1 MKNKLLYLTFTLV
14 TLFACKKGVEDP
26 AFSLLTRRGRLSNDW
41 QIKTISTQNQTTTV
55 ITNPNQTPITITSS
69 FSLIFDNSDYTRSY
83 TAPNTNNKT
92 TPDTI
97 ITGTVAIHRMSF
109 YKDGTWNREQEYT
122 ITYDSSI
129 NNTNVKIKKAIN
141 TQEQGVWAF
150 LRGTKP
156 DRKDKEELQLSTR
169 QSVQKTVYD
178 IIYPN
183 NITPTT
189 TINETATTTY
199 QDNERQELWRL
210 IGLKGNK
217 TIATIE
223 NKPQT
228 DTKTVSQTTGNQP
241 TTSTLSTTVKQLTT
255 ILLQD

>member
-1 MKNKLLYLTFTLV
+1 MNKLLYLTLTLI
-14 TLFACKKGVEDP
+14 TLFACKKGEEDA
-26 AFSLLTRRGRLSNDW
+26 AFSLLTRRARLSNDW
-41 QIKTISTQNQTTTV
+41 QIKTVSTQNQTTTV
-55 ITNPNQTPITITSS
+55 VTNGTQPQVTTTSS
-69 FSLIFDNSDYTRSY
+69 FNLTFDNNTYTRSY
-83 TAPNTNNKT
+83 TAPNTTNKT
-92 TPDTI
+92 TPDTTL
-97 ITGTVAIHRMSF
+97 TGTVAIHRMSF

-122 ITYDSSI
+122 ISYDSSI
-129 NNTNVKIKKAIN
+129 NNTNVKIKRAIN

-156 DRKDKEELQLSTR
+156 DRKDKEEIELATR
-169 QSVQKTVYD
+169 QLVQKTTYD

-199 QDNERQELWRL
+199 QDNERHELWRL
-210 IGLKGNK
+210 IGLRGNK
-217 TIATIE
+217 VIVTIE

-228 DTKTVSQTTGNQP
+228 DIKTISQTTGNQP
-241 TTSTLSTTVKQLTT
+241 TTSTIATTVKQLTT

>member
-1 MKNKLLYLTFTLV
+1 MNKLLPLTFILI
-14 TLFACKKGVEDP
+14 TLFACKKGEEDA
-26 AFSLLTRRGRLSNDW
+26 AFSLLTRRARISNDW
-41 QIKTISTQNQTTTV
+41 QIKIVSTQNQTTTV
-55 ITNPNQTPITITSS
+55 VTNSTQPQVTTTSS
-69 FSLIFDNSDYTRSY
+69 FNLTFDNNNYTHSY
-83 TAPNTNNKT
+83 TAPNTANKT
-92 TPDTI
+92 TPDTT

-129 NNTNVKIKKAIN
+129 NNTSVKIKKAIN
-141 TQEQGVWAF
+141 TQELGVWAF

-156 DRKDKEELQLSTR
+156 DRKDKEEIELATR
-169 QSVQKTVYD
+169 QAVQKTSYD

-189 TINETATTTY
+189 TINETATTTF
-199 QDNERQELWRL
+199 QDNERHELWRL
-210 IGLKGNK
+210 IGLRGNK
-217 TIATIE
+217 VIATIE

-228 DTKTVSQTTGNQP
+228 DVKTISQTTGGQP
-241 TTSTLSTTVKQLTT
+241 ATSTVSTTVKQITS